1 MKSGEPRD
9 KKCHKNTFR
18 LFNFEILL
26 WALGTL
32 VFLKLSFWFKII
44 LYFSSG
50 LWTRSVRP
58 IFFLNE
64 PCLFRV
70 FEICEITVVGEK
82 KSPLADAKSELLLPI
97 SNRLRPTTIWSG
109 PNSIFLIIY
118 LYAFPHG
125 VSELFYVSDLW
136 VKNKPETIPKEYGW
150 LVVTSTFCPIT
161 WLGQDDLRLN
171 IGLMVNLQFLP

>member
-9 KKCHKNTFR
+9 KKCHKTTFR

-97 SNRLRPTTIWSG
+97 SNRLRQQ
-109 PNSIFLIIY
+109 F
-118 LYAFPHG
+118 
-125 VSELFYVSDLW
+125 
-136 VKNKPETIPKEYGW
+136 
-150 LVVTSTFCPIT
+150 
-161 WLGQDDLRLN
+161 GQDQIRSSLLFISMPSLTACLSSFMFQISGLKTNQRLFQKS
-171 IGLMVNLQFLP
+171 MVDWL